1 MSPSSTFR
9 SALHVSPQRLARLS
23 DTELNELMRQLLHLQ
38 AYRCGCPGPTVNTE
52 VKAPDDGCDGWS
64 ERPAKEDRWLGNTA
78 TCWQFKAGI
87 AGQPGRLIG
96 EVEKARPRRTLQDD
110 GRFVVV
116 ASGSTGGKPGTDHRR
131 QKLVDAARQA
141 GLPAENIEV
150 YGSENLAE
158 WCNQYPA
165 IAARWAGRSEGLSTW
180 DDWAQSGEHRV
191 PYQPSP
197 KIESALTERR
207 RQLDFDT
214 VSESEAVHHLHV
226 EGHPGVGKTRFAL
239 ELCRSAP
246 WRDTVIYVRQAEDV
260 RLTELIDSVT
270 SEPDVRM
277 VVVADE
283 AQPERLEPLR
293 DSVERAAGRVRLVT
307 IGSCPTPDPR
317 RISPVTV
324 EPLDAAAMRQVVRGW
339 HPDMPLE
346 HVDFVTR
353 FADGYMRLARLTA
366 DAVADAPEATVP
378 NLLERH
384 EIQVFLKRLLG
395 DGDHR
400 ALYVVA
406 VLTQTGWSDDKQQE
420 GQAIAEHLGLNW
432 SDVRYD
438 VEQFDRRMGI
448 ARRGGRY
455 RYISPNPLGIYLA
468 HEAWATY
475 PDLLKSLPS
484 ILPSESAKEAYY
496 RRLESLANN
505 PAVSAYSRDQLRF
518 FFRIDDFVD
527 VHAARRWSAFSAAD
541 PELAVHQLSHA
552 LSNTTL
558 DDRRRIEF
566 GALGEIVH
574 RLARIASR
582 SSGFH
587 DAVTALALLAEA
599 ENGTWGT
606 GASREFLAKYLIPS
620 GGTALPYRQRLDTLD
635 ELAAQ
640 ARPALRG
647 LVVRALAQVGSNSA
661 GTIMQPAIAE
671 VPDPDWQPSTTKEYL
686 ECIAAAV
693 SRLQTIAAGR
703 DPALQPDLLAAA
715 EDMSW
720 LLPYHDA
727 GARVARFLVSLHQ
740 AYPETREP
748 LRQQVAEVIRSQETL
763 PPDQRRVLD
772 RLHAEFE
779 DRSLEGRLLQHVGP
793 TRWDLEASPESPE
806 IASLGVELAVA
817 PNLLEEHLSW
827 LTSGEASQ
835 SWELGE
841 ALAAADPD
849 GRLAEVLA
857 NHANGGPDLRIV
869 GGYIAV
875 RRKTLGDEWYER
887 WVTAQFEREPRP
899 LVLLLEVVRSCGPTD
914 RLTACVAELL
924 RGRSLNAAQVG
935 RLKYTNWSGTSDS
948 ALHTLLRVMAD
959 TGHRETAIG
968 ILQHRIRQAGGGIG
982 RWKPLALTLATDP
995 HLIRC
1000 QGMANH
1006 YWQKVAEPLAA
1017 DHPHELAAAIF
1028 RAHAQHDKPDIWL
1041 LRHKQAVKVLNACVE
1056 RAPLDVW
1063 EALRL
1068 HLWPLEDAL
1077 LFVIGF
1083 PSGVV
1088 DRLPADAVV
1097 AWIAEPP
1104 AAQAVQRAALV
1115 ARLTNKSLLT
1125 DQSLAARILAKYGG
1139 DEMVDEAFFGH
1150 QISGASSGL
1159 LSSRWEELR
1168 QGLEAVA
1175 SSTKLPRMRAWARK
1189 STAALR
1195 EMIDRERQHEEEH
1208 ALLLR

>member
-1 MSPSSTFR
+1 
-9 SALHVSPQRLARLS
+9 
-23 DTELNELMRQLLHLQ
+23 
-38 AYRCGCPGPTVNTE
+38 
-52 VKAPDDGCDGWS
+52 
-64 ERPAKEDRWLGNTA
+64 
-78 TCWQFKAGI
+78 
-87 AGQPGRLIG
+87 
-96 EVEKARPRRTLQDD
+96 
-110 GRFVVV
+110 VVV

-366 DAVADAPEATVP
+366 DAVAEAPEATVP
-378 NLLERH
+378 NLLDRQ
-384 EIQVFLKRLLG
+384 EIRVFLKRLLG

-420 GQAIAEHLGLNW
+420 GQAIAKHLGLNW

-496 RRLESLANN
+496 RRLESLASN

-541 PELAVHQLSHA
+541 PELAVRQLNQA
-552 LSNTTL
+552 LRAATL
-558 DDRRRIEF
+558 DDRRRIGPF
-566 GALGEIVH
+566 ARLRIVW
-574 RLARIASR
+574 RLTRIASK

-587 DAVTALALLAEA
+587 DAMTALALLAEVNNEDDA
-599 ENGTWGT
+599 SLEFFTKYQIYGAGT
-606 GASREFLAKYLIPS
+606 S
-620 GGTALPYRQRLDTLD
+620 LPYLQRLDTLD
-635 ELAAQ
+635 ELAAH
-640 ARPALRG
+640 ASPALTN
-647 LVVRALAQVGSNSA
+647 LVVRALARSVHEVYPGRFEQLTTG
-661 GTIMQPAIAE
+661 G
-671 VPDPDWQPSTTKEYL
+671 VPDPDWHPSTNDEYL
-686 ECIAAAV
+686 ECITAAV
-693 SRLQTIAAGR
+693 KRLQTISAERA
-703 DPALQPDLLAAA
+703 PELQPDLLAAA
-715 EDMSW
+715 KNMSW
-720 LLPYHDA
+720 LLLPYHDA
-727 GARVARFLVSLHQ
+727 GARVARFLVSLHR

-748 LRQQVAEVIRSQETL
+748 LRQQVADVIRRRKETL
-763 PPDQRRVLD
+763 PPDQRGFLD

-779 DRSLEGRLLQHVGP
+779 GRSLAGRLLQHVGP
-793 TRWDLEASPESPE
+793 TRWDLEASPE
-806 IASLGVELAVA
+806 IASLGVELAAA
-817 PNLLEEHLSW
+817 PNLLVEHLPW

-835 SWELGE
+835 AWDLGE
-841 ALAAADPD
+841 AIAAADPD

-857 NHANGGPDLRIV
+857 NHTNGGPDLRIV
-869 GGYIAV
+869 CGYIAV

-899 LVLLLEVVRSCGPTD
+899 LVLLLEVVPSCGPTD

-968 ILQHRIRQAGGGIG
+968 ILQHRIRRAGGVVG

-1000 QGMANH
+1000 QGMASH

-1017 DHPHELAAAIF
+1017 DHPHELAAATF
-1028 RAHAQHDKPDIWL
+1028 RAHAQRDLSERWFLKHE
-1041 LRHKQAVKVLNACVE
+1041 HAMMEVLNACVE

-1063 EALRL
+1063 KALRPY
-1068 HLWPLEDAL
+1068 LWPLEDAL

>member
-9 SALHVSPQRLARLS
+9 SALHVSPQRLALLT
-23 DTELNELMRQLLHLQ
+23 DTELNELMRQLLHVQ
-38 AYRCGCPGPTVNTE
+38 AYRCGCPDASVNPE
-52 VKAPDDGCDGWS
+52 VRAADDGCDGWS
-64 ERPAKEDRWLGNTA
+64 ERPAQADRWLGSSA
-78 TCWQFKAGI
+78 TCWQFKAGT
-87 AGQPGRLIG
+87 AGQPRRLTG
-96 EVEKARPRRTLQDD
+96 EVEKDRPRRTLQRG

-116 ASGSTGGKPGTDHRR
+116 ASGSTGGKPGTDRRR
-131 QKLVDAARQA
+131 QTLVEAARQA
-141 GLPAENIEV
+141 GFPAANIEV
-150 YGSENLAE
+150 YGSEQLAE

-165 IAARWAGRSEGLSTW
+165 IAARWARRPQGLSTW
-180 DDWAQSGEHRV
+180 DDWARSGEHRA
-191 PYQPSP
+191 PYQPPP

-214 VSESEAVHHLHV
+214 ESDSEAIHHLHV
-226 EGHPGVGKTRFAL
+226 DGHPGVGKTRFAL
-239 ELCRSAP
+239 ELCREAP
-246 WRDTVIYVRQAEDV
+246 WRDTVIYLRQAEDH

-270 SEPDVRM
+270 REPDVRL

-307 IGSCPTPDPR
+307 IGSCHTPDRR
-317 RISPVTV
+317 RISPLTV
-324 EPLDAAAMRQVVRGW
+324 EPLDAAAMRQVVSGW

-346 HVDFVTR
+346 HVEFVTR

-384 EIQVFLKRLLG
+384 EIQAFLKRLLG

-432 SDVRYD
+432 SDVQYQ

-468 HEAWATY
+468 HEAWETY

-496 RRLESLANN
+496 RRLESLASN

-527 VHAARRWSAFSAAD
+527 VHAARRWSVFSAAD
-541 PELAVHQLSHA
+541 PELAVRQLIQA
-552 LSNTTL
+552 LRAATL
-558 DDRRRIEF
+558 DDRRRIGPF
-566 GALGEIVH
+566 ARLRIVW
-574 RLARIASR
+574 RLTRIASR

-587 DAVTALALLAEA
+587 DAVTALALLAEVNNEDDA
-599 ENGTWGT
+599 SLEFFTKYQIYGG
-606 GASREFLAKYLIPS
+606 GAS
-620 GGTALPYRQRLDTLD
+620 LPYLQRLDTLD
-635 ELAAQ
+635 ELAAH
-640 ARPALRG
+640 ASPALTN
-647 LVVRALAQVGSNSA
+647 LVVRALARSVHEVYPGRFEQLTTG
-661 GTIMQPAIAE
+661 G
-671 VPDPDWQPSTTKEYL
+671 VPDPDWHPSTNNEYL
-686 ECIAAAV
+686 ECITAAV
-693 SRLQTIAAGR
+693 NRLQTISAER
-703 DPALQPDLLAAA
+703 VPELQTDLLAAA
-715 EDMSW
+715 KNMSW
-720 LLPYHDA
+720 LLPYQDA
-727 GARVARFLVSLHQ
+727 GARVARFLVALHR

-748 LRQQVAEVIRSQETL
+748 LRQQVADVIRRRKETL
-763 PPDQRRVLD
+763 PPDQRGFLD
-772 RLHAEFE
+772 RLHAELE
-779 DRSLEGRLLQHVGP
+779 DRSLAGRLLQDVGP
-793 TRWDLEASPESPE
+793 TRWDLAASPEL
-806 IASLGVELAVA
+806 ASLGVELAAA
-817 PNLLEEHLSW
+817 PNLLVEHLPW

-835 SWELGE
+835 AWDLGE
-841 ALAAADPD
+841 AIAAADPD

-857 NHANGGPDLRIV
+857 YHTNGRPDMRIV
-869 GGYIAV
+869 CGYIAV
-875 RRKTLGDEWYER
+875 RRKTLGDEWYEH

-914 RLTACVAELL
+914 RLTACVTELL

-948 ALHTLLRVMAD
+948 ALRTLLRVLAD

-968 ILQHRIRQAGGGIG
+968 ILQDRIRRAGGVVG
-982 RWKPLALTLATDP
+982 RWKPLALKLATDP
-995 HLIRC
+995 HLIRY
-1000 QGMANH
+1000 QGMASH
-1006 YWQKVAEPLAA
+1006 YWQKVAELLAA

-1028 RAHAQHDKPDIWL
+1028 RAHAQRDLSERWFLKHQ
-1041 LRHKQAVKVLNACVE
+1041 HAMMEVLNTCIE
-1056 RAPLDVW
+1056 RAPLEVW
-1063 EALRL
+1063 KALQP

-1083 PSGVV
+1083 PSEVV
-1088 DRLPADAVV
+1088 DRLPADEIV
-1097 AWIAEPP
+1097 AWVAEPP
-1104 AAQAVQRAALV
+1104 AAQAAQRAALV
-1115 ARLTNKSLLT
+1115 ARLTNKNMLS
-1125 DQSLAARILAKYGG
+1125 DHSLAARIIAKYGG
-1139 DEMVDEAFFGH
+1139 EEVVDGVLFG
-1150 QISGASSGL
+1150 QQVSGAGAGL
-1159 LSSRWEELR
+1159 RSSRWDELSQR
-1168 QGLEAVA
+1168 LEAVA

-1189 STAALR
+1189 SAASLR
-1195 EMIDRERQHEEEH
+1195 KMIESERQYEEERE
-1208 ALLLR
+1208 LLLR